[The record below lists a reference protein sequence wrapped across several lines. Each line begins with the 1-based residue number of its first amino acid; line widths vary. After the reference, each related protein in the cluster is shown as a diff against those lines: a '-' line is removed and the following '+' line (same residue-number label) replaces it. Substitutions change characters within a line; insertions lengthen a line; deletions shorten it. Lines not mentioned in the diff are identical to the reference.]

1 MAVYAVLPE
10 ATGLSTPTPS
20 ADPIAGVYLLTAGWG
35 RIDPSL
41 PAVACLSGLAVLG
54 DDEFGQ
60 FFDGALG
67 DRFVILYAAVPEQ
80 VDPVAD
86 VEDLGVVVDDQDHRY
101 APLLFEALDEV
112 QDQGPLLRTHRRERL
127 VKEQHL
133 RVRVDR
139 ARHGYGLALPAR
151 KPCHLGVYRWDV
163 DAHVLEVLR
172 GLLFHLAVVE
182 ERSDGHL
189 AVQEHVVEDRELVDE
204 REVLVDGLDAQRA
217 RLGDGTEVD
226 LVAFKQNPALV
237 RAVEAG
243 DGLEQ
248 GALARPVVP
257 DKAEYFS
264 FPDVQV
270 NALEDGDRTEVLD
283 DALYTQEVRAV
294 RGAVAVLHHSLPA
307 PRNLAT

>member
-1 MAVYAVLPE
+1 MTVYAVLPE
-10 ATGLSTPTPS
+10 STGLSTPTPS
-20 ADPIAGVYLLTAGWG
+20 AVPMAGVYLLTAGWG
-35 RIDPSL
+35 RSTL
-41 PAVACLSGLAVLG
+41 PAVAGLSGFAVLG
-54 DDEFGQ
+54 DDELGE

-80 VDPVAD
+80 IDPVAD
-86 VEDLGVVVDDQDHRY
+86 IEDLGVVVDDQDHRY

-112 QDQGPLLRTHRRERL
+112 QDQGSILRTHRRERL

-151 KPCHLGVYRWDV
+151 KSCHLGVYGGDV
-163 DAHVLEVLR
+163 HAHVCEVLR

-189 AVQEHVVEDRELVDE
+189 AVQEHVVENRELVDE
-204 REVLVDGLDAQRA
+204 GEILVDGLDAQGA
-217 RLGDGTEVD
+217 RLGDGSEVD
-226 LVAFKQNPALV
+226 LFSFKQDPALV
-237 RAVEAG
+237 RAMKAG

-257 DKAEYFS
+257 DKSEHFP
-264 FPDVQV
+264 FPDVQI
-270 NALEDGDRTEVLD
+270 NAFEDRHSTEVLD

-294 RGAVAVLHHSLPA
+294 RGAVLHHELPA
-307 PRNLAT
+307 PRSLAT

>member
-67 DRFVILYAAVPEQ
+67 DRLVILYAAVAEE

-86 VEDLGVVVDDQDHRY
+86 VEDLGVVVDDQDHGY

-112 QDQGPLLRTHRRERL
+112 EDQGPFLGPHRSERL
-127 VKEQHL
+127 VKKQHL
-133 RVRVDR
+133 RVRVDSP
-139 ARHGYGLALPAR
+139 RHGYGLTLPTR
-151 KPCHLGVYRWDV
+151 KPRHLGVYRRDV
-163 DAHVLEVLR
+163 DAHVFEVLG

-189 AVQEHVVEDRELVDE
+189 SVQEHVVEDRELVDE
-204 REVLVDGLDAQRA
+204 GEVLVDGLDAHRA
-217 RLGDGTEVD
+217 RLGDGAQCHLFSFE
-226 LVAFKQNPALV
+226 QNPALV

-243 DGLEQ
+243 NSLEQ

-257 DKAEYFS
+257 DKA
-264 FPDVQV
+264 
-270 NALEDGDRTEVLD
+270 
-283 DALYTQEVRAV
+283 
-294 RGAVAVLHHSLPA
+294 
-307 PRNLAT
+307 

>member
-1 MAVYAVLPE
+1 MVVYAALPE
-10 ATGLSTPTPS
+10 AAGLSTPTPS
-20 ADPIAGVYLLTAGWG
+20 ALPMAGVYLLTAGGG
-35 RIDPSL
+35 RLEPPL
-41 PAVACLSGLAVLG
+41 PAVTSLSGLAVLG
-54 DDEFGQ
+54 DDELGE

-67 DRFVILYAAVPEQ
+67 DRFVVLYAAVSEG

-86 VEDLGVVVDDQDHRY
+86 VEDLGVVVDYQDHGY
-101 APLLFEALDEV
+101 APFILEALDEV
-112 QDQGPLLRTHRRERL
+112 QDQGPLLRPHRRERL
-127 VKEQHL
+127 VQKQHL
-133 RVRVDR
+133 RVRLHCACD
-139 ARHGYGLALPAR
+139 GYGLALPAR
-151 KPCHLGVYRWDV
+151 KSRHLGVYGRDV
-163 DAHVLEVLR
+163 DAHVFEVVG

-189 AVQEHVVEDRELVDE
+189 AIQEHVVEDRELVDE

-294 RGAVAVLHHSLPA
+294 RGAVLHHAPPA
-307 PRNLAT
+307 PRNFAT

>member
-1 MAVYAVLPE
+1 MTVYAVLPE
-10 ATGLSTPTPS
+10 STGLSTPTPS
-20 ADPIAGVYLLTAGWG
+20 AVPMAGVYLLTAGWG
-35 RIDPSL
+35 RSTL
-41 PAVACLSGLAVLG
+41 PAVAGLSGFAVLG
-54 DDEFGQ
+54 DDELGE

-112 QDQGPLLRTHRRERL
+112 EDQGSLLRTHRRERL
-127 VKEQHL
+127 IKEQHL

-139 ARHGYGLALPAR
+139 TRHGYGLALPAR
-151 KPCHLGVYRWDV
+151 KSCHHGVYGGDV
-163 DAHVLEVLR
+163 HAHVLEVLG

-182 ERSDGHL
+182 EGSDGQL
-189 AVQEHVVEDRELVDE
+189 AIQEHVVKDRELVDE

-226 LVAFKQNPALV
+226 LFSFKQDPALV
-237 RAVEAG
+237 RTMEAG
-243 DGLEQ
+243 DGFEQ

-257 DKAEYFS
+257 DKSEH
-264 FPDVQV
+264 FPFPEEQI
-270 NALEDGDRTEVLD
+270 NAFEDRHSTEVLD
-283 DALYTQEVRAV
+283 YALYTQEVRAV
-294 RGAVAVLHHSLPA
+294 RGAVLHHALPA